1 MKRDKT
7 GAQDRFIKCGVH
19 SAAYSAKE
27 KSEGIRAS
35 LGERGARQKKQPIMS
50 ECKIQIQA
58 HTNSCCYSSIIPKPH
73 RSQLLPAAA
82 PLGLAALR
90 AYYG

>member
-1 MKRDKT
+1 MWRAFS
-7 GAQDRFIKCGVH
+7 GLF
-19 SAAYSAKE
+19 
-27 KSEGIRAS
+27 SEGKK
-35 LGERGARQKKQPIMS
+35 RGSEGLARQKKQPIMS

-90 AYYG
+90 AYY